1 MSKNKKIMVVSPHP
15 DDETLGAGGTITKLI
30 DQGYEVMI
38 LTVSGHLPPLYTRED
53 YEVTLKEAY
62 EAYKVLGVS
71 DSVFLEIP
79 ATMIGEQPVHVLN
92 SKVTSIMKEFEPNIV
107 FCPFPDRHID
117 HRLIFES
124 CMVATRPVG
133 FGKRIEMVTA
143 YETLSETH
151 WNAPYV
157 EPNFTQN
164 LVVNIDKYLERKIE
178 ALQCF
183 KSQISEKEGPR
194 SLEAVKS
201 LARFRGSQA
210 GFEYGEAFYIIRK
223 TL

>member
-1 MSKNKKIMVVSPHP
+1 MNKNKKIMVVSPHP

-30 DQGYEVMI
+30 DQGHEVMI
-38 LTVSGHLPPLYTRED
+38 LTVSGHLPPLYSRED

-62 EAYKVLGVS
+62 EAYKVLGIS

-107 FCPFPDRHID
+107 LCPFPDRHID

-133 FGKRIEMVTA
+133 FGKKIEMVTA

-164 LVVNIDKYLERKIE
+164 LVVNIDKYLEKKIE

>member
-107 FCPFPDRHID
+107 LCPFPDRHID

-133 FGKRIEMVTA
+133 FGKKIEMVTA

-164 LVVNIDKYLERKIE
+164 LVVNIDKYLEKKIE